1 MNDKPEAPASKE
13 IQLQIELDDQIA
25 QGAYCNL
32 AMVNHTPTEFT
43 LDFMYVQPQVPKAR
57 VRSRIIT
64 SPQHMKRLFLALQ
77 DNLARYE
84 AAFGAIDLAKLPPEG
99 NVH

>member
-1 MNDKPEAPASKE
+1 MSDKPAATATKEA
-13 IQLQIELDDQIA
+13 QLQIELDEQTA

-43 LDFMYVQPQVPKAR
+43 LDFIYVQPQQPKAK

-64 SPQHMKRLFLALQ
+64 SPQHMKRLLLALQ
-77 DNLARYE
+77 DNVGRYE
-84 AAFGAIDLAKLPPEG
+84 SMFGTIDLAKLPDGP
-99 NVH
+99 VH

>member
-1 MNDKPEAPASKE
+1 MSEKPAINPKE
-13 IQLQIELDDQIA
+13 VQLQIELDEQTA

-43 LDFMYVQPQVPKAR
+43 LDFIYIQPQQPKAK

-64 SPQHMKRLFLALQ
+64 SPQHMKRLLMAIQ
-77 DNLARYE
+77 DNISRYE
-84 AAFGAIDLAKLPPEG
+84 KMFGAIDIAKLPEG
-99 NVH
+99 PIH